1 MQFVQSRLPVLIM
14 QTGSLFMTK
23 KAEKLGFLVMTGKG
37 FIFGTP
43 YILSMSGK
51 MKCFVWKKKK
61 NVEYSRIVLQCSQ
74 SAVTLENKIKCCY
87 HLHYSKL
94 LARNQWLSVKVI
106 FGSQLLFCL
115 FVFCSFFVFLF
126 QICLWLVTL

>member
-61 NVEYSRIVLQCSQ
+61 NCRIFQDCITMLSV
-74 SAVTLENKIKCCY
+74 CCY
-87 HLHYSKL
+87 SGK
-94 LARNQWLSVKVI
+94 
-106 FGSQLLFCL
+106 
-115 FVFCSFFVFLF
+115 
-126 QICLWLVTL
+126 